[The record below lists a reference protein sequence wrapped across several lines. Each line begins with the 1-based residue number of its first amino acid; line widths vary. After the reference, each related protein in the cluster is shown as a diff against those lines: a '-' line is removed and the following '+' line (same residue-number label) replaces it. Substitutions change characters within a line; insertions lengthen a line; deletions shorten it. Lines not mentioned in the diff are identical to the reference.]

1 MLTGASHVHA
11 RVQALLLKA
20 SVAPTDATASV
31 VMEAVSMLRRA
42 PSRYEVLSMAAQL
55 LQRMP
60 LTDRASA
67 GVTLTVSMRAC
78 IPAGV
83 LALASWGVCWLMLRQ
98 LACVLCHPVWR
109 LVSCRVPVSL
119 RQQRCQLSL
128 SSDSRGCKHCPL
140 SVQELLPLVEG
151 NLAARSQAVRG
162 VTLRLLCACAQP
174 LVPQQKSSSK
184 DEAPVSGE
192 PQRLSSIFPGLAQ
205 IESQV
210 CVHQPNPCLPRIESG
225 VSTQHAMEV

>member
-1 MLTGASHVHA
+1 MCCRPSTGASHIHA
-11 RVQALLLKA
+11 HVQALLLKA
-20 SVAPTDATASV
+20 SVAPTEATASV
-31 VMEAVSMLRRA
+31 AMEAVSMLRQA

-67 GVTLTVSMRAC
+67 GVSLRVSMRAC
-78 IPAGV
+78 TSAGMLV
-83 LALASWGVCWLMLRQ
+83 LLPHPMGSWLMLRQ
-98 LACVLCHPVWR
+98 LADVLCHPGWR
-109 LVSCRVPVSL
+109 SMMCRCLSGGGAVTSRVSCG
-119 RQQRCQLSL
+119 
-128 SSDSRGCKHCPL
+128 SRGCKHCPL
-140 SVQELLPLVEG
+140 SVQELLPLVEP

-162 VTLRLLCACAQP
+162 ATLRLLCACAQP

-184 DEAPVSGE
+184 EDEAPSSGE

-210 CVHQPNPCLPRIESG
+210 CMHHPTLRLPRVE
-225 VSTQHAMEV
+225 